1 MLVTFLVILFS
12 DLTFAD
18 ISIQGLM
25 QWYNYHPFAFIIA
38 IQDIILGA
46 LILFRLFNQFIAFE
60 DAFEPDDTVPD
71 LDDEDSC
78 CPSTWI
84 VYSNDKKDK

>member
-1 MLVTFLVILFS
+1 MLTTFLVILFS

-38 IQDIILGA
+38 VQDVILGA
-46 LILFRLFNQFIAFE
+46 LILFRIFNQFIAFE
-60 DAFEPDDTVPD
+60 EEF
-71 LDDEDSC
+71 EDSEEHNC
-78 CPSTWI
+78 DDDPSSWI
-84 VYSNDKKDK
+84 IYKSDK